1 MGEFLEKYIA
11 VIIGIVN
18 VVLCVAVGCLV
29 GGENLGIRGG
39 AAFVSGFVA
48 MLAEWLL
55 FRKAD
60 GNVPAASVVGFVAGM
75 ILVCLI

>member
-1 MGEFLEKYIA
+1 MREFLEKYIA

-18 VVLCVAVGCLV
+18 VVLCVSVGCLV

-48 MLAEWLL
+48 MLVEWLL
-55 FRKAD
+55 FRKE
-60 GNVPAASVVGFVAGM
+60 GNVPAAAIVGVLVGTIF
-75 ILVCLI
+75 VCLI

>member
-1 MGEFLEKYIA
+1 MKEFLEKYIA

-18 VVLCVAVGCLV
+18 VVLCVSVGCLV

-39 AAFVSGFVA
+39 AAFASGFVA
-48 MLAEWLL
+48 MLVEWLL
-55 FRKAD
+55 FRD
-60 GNVPAASVVGFVAGM
+60 SGNVPAASVAGFVAGM

>member
-1 MGEFLEKYIA
+1 MREFFEKHIA

-29 GGENLGIRGG
+29 GGESLGIRGG
-39 AAFVSGFVA
+39 AAFAIGFVA
-48 MLAEWLL
+48 ILVEWLL
-55 FRKAD
+55 FRNS